1 MPQGSVLGSILFL
14 IYINDL
20 NQATMFCKVN
30 HFTDET
36 NLLHLNKPVAKLNK
50 LVSQDKK
57 NLTVWLNASKC
68 ESINVKS

>member
-1 MPQGSVLGSILFL
+1 
-14 IYINDL
+14 
-20 NQATMFCKVN
+20 MFCKVN

-36 NLLHLNKPVAKLNK
+36 NLLHLNKTVAKLNK

-57 NLTVWLNASKC
+57 TLTVWLNANKC